1 MSTSGRTTSVF
12 PYGQILGKRPE
23 SADQIL
29 EALENGSIVESYAG
43 STELYLKAALDVAT
57 SRANERWIKVAAVAS
72 CVSTLAAIAAVVV
85 AIAGAR

>member
-1 MSTSGRTTSVF
+1 MDKYSAK
-12 PYGQILGKRPE
+12 GQ